1 MYIIY
6 FQMGVCCSK
15 KECII
20 LDKKMISDKNF
31 VMNDSQEDSIIEV
44 MSNNKKIN
52 LETKSSNDDS
62 NKHEYDENNYNSDI
76 DNDNNLKSIKGPILR
91 LLLKKKIY
99 KSGDSPIDEMNGS
112 TNIIKI

>member
-1 MYIIY
+1 
-6 FQMGVCCSK
+6 MGVCCSK

-20 LDKKMISDKNF
+20 LDKKIISDKNF
-31 VMNDSQEDSIIEV
+31 VVNDSQEDSIIEV

-52 LETKSSNDDS
+52 LETKSSNESS
-62 NKHEYDENNYNSDI
+62 NKYDNDENNYNSNI
-76 DNDNNLKSIKGPILR
+76 DNENNLKYIKGPILR

>member
-62 NKHEYDENNYNSDI
+62 NKHDNEENNYNSD
-76 DNDNNLKSIKGPILR
+76 NDNNLKYIKGPILR
-91 LLLKKKIY
+91 LLLKKKFINQEILLSM
-99 KSGDSPIDEMNGS
+99 K
-112 TNIIKI
+112 

>member
-1 MYIIY
+1 
-6 FQMGVCCSK
+6 MGVCCSK

-31 VMNDSQEDSIIEV
+31 VMNVSQEDSIIEV

>member
-1 MYIIY
+1 
-6 FQMGVCCSK
+6 MGVCCSK

>member
-31 VMNDSQEDSIIEV
+31 VMNVSQEDSIIEV

-112 TNIIKI
+112 TKIIKI